1 MEIFAYILALIWSI
15 LCLILFFKIWG
26 MTDNVEQLA
35 HEVHELKMALVQER
49 PEAKVEVK
57 KQNSVPLVQS
67 PSDIPWNNLEIG
79 DTIKLKSDGKLYKV
93 VGFENDGQIRCEAL

>member
-35 HEVHELKMALVQER
+35 HEVHELKMALMQEH
-49 PEAKVEVK
+49 PEVKVEAK
-57 KQNSVPLVQS
+57 KQNSVPIIQS
-67 PSDIPWNNLEIG
+67 SSDISWDNLEIG

-93 VGFENDGQIRCEAL
+93 TGFENNGQIRCEPL

>member
-15 LCLILFFKIWG
+15 LCLILFFKILG
-26 MTDNVEQLA
+26 MTNNVEQLA
-35 HEVHELKMALVQER
+35 QEVHELKMVLVQER

-93 VGFENDGQIRCEAL
+93 VGFENDGQIRCEPL

>member
-35 HEVHELKMALVQER
+35 QEVHELKMVLVQER
-49 PEAKVEVK
+49 PGAKVEVK
-57 KQNSVPLVQS
+57 KQNSVPLIQS
-67 PSDIPWNNLEIG
+67 PSDISWDNLEIG

-93 VGFENDGQIRCEAL
+93 TGFENNGQIRCEPL

>member
-1 MEIFAYILALIWSI
+1 
-15 LCLILFFKIWG
+15 

-49 PEAKVEVK
+49 PGAKVEVK
-57 KQNSVPLVQS
+57 KQNSVPLIQS
-67 PSDIPWNNLEIG
+67 PSDISWDNLEIE

-93 VGFENDGQIRCEAL
+93 TGFENNGQIRCEPL

>member
-1 MEIFAYILALIWSI
+1 MEIFACILALIWSI

-35 HEVHELKMALVQER
+35 YEVHELKMALVQER

-67 PSDIPWNNLEIG
+67 PSDIPWDNLEIG

-93 VGFENDGQIRCEAL
+93 VGFENDGQIRCEPL